1 MSDTAASAPRP
12 PSKPGNGDRHQRVA
26 RGRRRALRIVL
37 TSLAAAGLL
46 AGAVAAGGVL
56 IVNHLANDIG
66 RVPVSFARLTSVQ
79 HANYRQ
85 SASGS
90 MTVLIT
96 GNGIGPTGDISGTV
110 PNSGLIM
117 LLHVNNNHVMG
128 GVVSIPP
135 MTIVNIPGHG
145 RQPIQN
151 ALRYG
156 GATLLV
162 TTVEQ
167 LTNVQ
172 IDHYARI
179 NFYHVANVVNT
190 IGGVNVLLPDTV
202 TSFGTT
208 FYRGINHLNGVNA
221 LKYARQP
228 SLTEEGRVLRQQSL
242 IRAVLSK
249 LANQKLLSNPLTMMR
264 VLDAITRML
273 TVDSNFTSGELATL
287 ADELK
292 NMQAKNGTFVTA
304 PTTRIGGG
312 VFLQQPQSRQ
322 LWAAVR
328 YDSIAAFAARY
339 PYTVTPIS
347 VP

>member
-1 MSDTAASAPRP
+1 L
-12 PSKPGNGDRHQRVA
+12 RV
-26 RGRRRALRIVL
+26 VL
-37 TSLAAAGLL
+37 TSLAAAGVLS
-46 AGAVAAGGVL
+46 AAIAAGGILVM
-56 IVNHLANDIG
+56 NHLASNIG
-66 RVPVSFARLTSVQ
+66 RVPVSFTRLTSAQ
-79 HANYRQ
+79 KTAFPQ
-85 SASGS
+85 SGSGS
-90 MTVLIT
+90 MTVLLT

-110 PNSGLIM
+110 PTSGLIM
-117 LLHVNNNHVMG
+117 LLHVNNNHIMG

-135 MTIVNIPGHG
+135 QSIVNIPGHG

-151 ALRYG
+151 ALIYG
-156 GATLLV
+156 GPTLLV
-162 TTVEQ
+162 STVEQ

-190 IGGVNVLLPDTV
+190 IGGVNILLPDTV

-249 LANQKLLSNPLTMMR
+249 IANRNLLSNPLTMMP
-264 VLDAITRML
+264 VLDALTSML
-273 TVDSNFTSGELATL
+273 TVDSDFTPAELASL

-292 NMQAKNGTFVTA
+292 NMQARNGTFVTA
-304 PTTRIGGG
+304 ATTNIGGN
-312 VFLQQPQSRQ
+312 VILQQPQASL
-322 LWAAVR
+322 LWASIR
-328 YDSIAAFAARY
+328 HDSIAAFAARY